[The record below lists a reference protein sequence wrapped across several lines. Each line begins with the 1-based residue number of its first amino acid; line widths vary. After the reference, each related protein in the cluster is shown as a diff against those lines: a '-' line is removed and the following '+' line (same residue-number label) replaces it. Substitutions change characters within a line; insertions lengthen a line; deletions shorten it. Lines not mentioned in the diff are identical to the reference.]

1 MHWCFNKARQQNQA
15 SLNHTEKNG
24 RKPHCHVMQPV
35 VCDNVYDPSGNATYR
50 RKLYLALKLDY
61 EKNFPRVIILNWTG
75 EI

>member
-1 MHWCFNKARQQNQA
+1 
-15 SLNHTEKNG
+15 
-24 RKPHCHVMQPV
+24 MQPV